1 MFLYKIFLF
10 NFLFFHEF
18 AKSHSISYFKTLS
31 TQLNLLLLSSIIFS
45 NFFFVFCYVYG
56 WFISFFLSFI
66 SYLSF
71 LSYFSQSF
79 VSFPFFLIL
88 LFSFVDNIF
97 TPHFIIFIF
106 LISKYFSYFPFFH
119 FFTSYFLILISSSTI
134 FFLPFLFSFHLNSL
148 I

>member
-10 NFLFFHEF
+10 NFLFFYKF

-45 NFFFVFCYVYG
+45 
-56 WFISFFLSFI
+56 IFFLYFATCMDDVFHFLIIYIIFI
-66 SYLSF
+66 IS
-71 LSYFSQSF
+71 SYFSQSF
-79 VSFPFFLIL
+79 VSFPFFLIS